1 MKKATMLVA
10 ILVALLGCQ
19 NSQPERGTQNS
30 KPAEPPEPAAQQAP
44 QSRES
49 MADVPTAPLDLPDE
63 AYEYSASG
71 LKYAI
76 LEHTEGVKAEPG
88 HRVAVHYV
96 LWLPDGRTL
105 DSSYQRGK
113 PFEFVLGKGQVI
125 PGWEEGIALLH
136 EGERAQLV
144 VPPEMGYGSR
154 GMGPVP
160 PNATL
165 VFYVHLVKVY
175 P

>member
-1 MKKATMLVA
+1 MRAA
-10 ILVALLGCQ
+10 ALLMIILILQGCQ
-19 NSQPERGTQNS
+19 KSEPQKRDEQARPSQPAQEQA
-30 KPAEPPEPAAQQAP
+30 KP
-44 QSRES
+44 SRSET
-49 MADVPTAPLDLPDE
+49 ANVPTAPIELPDE

-71 LKYAI
+71 LKYVV
-76 LEHTEGVKAEPG
+76 LEHTDGVKAEPG

-96 LWLPDGRTL
+96 LWLPDGRKL
-105 DSSYQRGK
+105 DSSYNRGK

-136 EGERAQLV
+136 EGEKAQLV
-144 VPPEMGYGSR
+144 VPPEMGYGPR
-154 GMGPVP
+154 GLGPVP